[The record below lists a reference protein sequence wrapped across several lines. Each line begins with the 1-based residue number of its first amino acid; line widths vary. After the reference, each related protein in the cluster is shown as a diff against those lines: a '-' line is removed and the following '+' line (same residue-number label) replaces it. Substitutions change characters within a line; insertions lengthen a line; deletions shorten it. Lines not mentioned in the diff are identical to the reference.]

1 MRFDVKQP
9 PRGFSV
15 GRRTVI
21 NLKDCGSMQL
31 EPDEQITFVTPDGA
45 EYDVARK
52 AWGFYATPSLNGRLL
67 QFGLRTVLVRNP
79 EGKCYVMLVQ
89 KGHEA
94 AFQAYLESEAYVTL
108 AWLDNEESLRA
119 IERAVANG

>member
-1 MRFDVKQP
+1 
-9 PRGFSV
+9 
-15 GRRTVI
+15 
-21 NLKDCGSMQL
+21 MQL

-52 AWGFYATPSLNGRLL
+52 TWGFYATPSVNGRLL

-89 KGHEA
+89 RGHEA
-94 AFQAYLESEAYVTL
+94 EFDAYLNSESYVTI
-108 AWLDNEESLRA
+108 AWLDNEESLQ
-119 IERAVANG
+119 AVEQALRHA